1 MNNLTHSL
9 IVLAT
14 FMAAGAYSAP
24 PATSAF
30 AGRRLEGKVGPGFTI
45 SLQRDGQAVTSLRPG
60 IYWLT
65 VEDLADA
72 HNFHIRGP
80 GLDDVVTSVPFTG
93 TVTHKVHLRHGTYTY
108 QCDPH
113 APIMF
118 GTFTVG
124 GVGRGH

>member
-1 MNNLTHSL
+1 MNYLTQPL
-9 IVLAT
+9 MVLAT
-14 FMAAGAYSAP
+14 FMAAGAYTAP
-24 PATSAF
+24 ADTSLF
-30 AGRRLEGKVGPGFTI
+30 AGRRLEGKVGPGFVI
-45 SLQRDGQAVTSLRPG
+45 SLLSNGEPVTSLRPG

-65 VEDLADA
+65 VDDQSSG
-72 HNFHIRGP
+72 HNFHILGP

-93 TVTHKVHLRHGTYTY
+93 TVTHKIHLRHGTYRF

-113 APIMF
+113 SPIMF